1 MNPTNDPQPRFE
13 IDARVVYQLG
23 EELISDEV
31 QALLELIKNS
41 YDADADYANITVVT
55 RECAGDNSL
64 HFQESRGFIII
75 EDNGVGMGWDE
86 IQNAWLT
93 ISASPKRQ
101 MKAEGRTTEK
111 GRTPVGDK
119 GLGRLG
125 SQRLGRNI
133 EMWTSKPGSR
143 RGHYVGIDWGDFSDK
158 VLSEVP
164 IRWRRIRQQDRRAG
178 TKVVISGLRS
188 PEEWEGNA
196 QDRLLRKLSEIVF
209 PFGEVRPFEVYVS
222 INGRR
227 LELERISEAIL
238 DVAHM
243 QFRFWFDGDT
253 LSLTGRYRPTA
264 LLAPGPHAQRQFQRL
279 IQEDHGAGFYSY
291 LVSESGH
298 RTIPAL
304 AWDDEPGWFASFR
317 EEYSMRDLGGVALS
331 EPRAAADEAT
341 GYGNGAQIA
350 NPGPFEGRIHSFE
363 YRHADLSS
371 LEGVFDRQAEFNQYL
386 RRIAGVRVFR
396 DGFGMRPFGI
406 GGNDWLDL
414 ARGWTSATSY
424 YGLRPRNVVGYVAL
438 SAERNSRLQE
448 ATDREGFVESP
459 YSRNFLL
466 LMRQVVRSINDNNTR
481 LRRGYNEYAKMRAEE
496 DLGIGGDSA
505 DEVVAQMRRASHA
518 MQRLESRVGES
529 RSSLDAL
536 SSEVTALQNAV
547 APASAPQKDEQDTA
561 TRTLGEIE
569 TTLRRA
575 TGLLAEIEPVL
586 ADAKR
591 LSEMADILEADLTLL
606 RDQIVQFSELAGLG
620 LTAEAL
626 SHEMSI
632 IADRLAAT
640 TRSLMKEVD
649 RPVDP
654 AVVAFSEHVHTAVGR
669 LRKQLRHL
677 DPSMRYAREKR
688 DRISM
693 RAFLVDMRDFYSDR
707 FARKSIKMIIE
718 RPFEDFGITM
728 NRGKLTQVVD
738 NILLNSEYWLSED
751 LRKQAISEAKVLVT
765 AKPPMIQIHDTGR
778 GISPSVEQHL
788 FQPFVTTKPEGRGLG
803 LFIARQLLDSS
814 GCLISLL
821 PDRNEFGRRY
831 IFRVDFT
838 GAIDASKR

>member
-133 EMWTSKPGSR
+133 ELWTTKAGSR
-143 RGHYVGIDWGDFSDK
+143 TEWYVGIAWGDFAGR

-164 IRWRRIRQQDRRAG
+164 VMWQPIRKREHRAG
-178 TKVVISGLRS
+178 TRIVVSGLRS
-188 PEEWEGNA
+188 PEEWEGRA
-196 QDRLLRKLSEIVF
+196 QDRLVRKLSEIIF

-227 LELERISEAIL
+227 VELERITEAIL
-238 DVAHM
+238 DVAPM

-253 LSLTGRYRPTA
+253 LTITGRYRPTA
-264 LLAPGPHAQRQFQRL
+264 FLAQGLHAERQFQRL
-279 IQEDHGAGFYSY
+279 VQQDQGAGFYAFLESHDCRWNIPY
-291 LVSESGH
+291 LK
-298 RTIPAL
+298 
-304 AWDDEPGWFASFR
+304 WDGQPGWFASFSQQ
-317 EEYSMRDLGGVALS
+317 YSMPDLGEIELVEPGGGS
-331 EPRAAADEAT
+331 EESASADSGRE
-341 GYGNGAQIA
+341 IA
-350 NPGPFEGRIHSFE
+350 NPGPFEGRIHAFQ
-363 YRHADLSS
+363 YRGADLRT
-371 LEGVFDRQAEFNQYL
+371 LEQVFDRPAEFRQYL
-386 RRIAGVRVFR
+386 RSIAGIRVFR

-406 GGNDWLDL
+406 GGDDWLGL
-414 ARGWTSATSY
+414 GRGWTSEKSY
-424 YGLRPRNVVGYVAL
+424 YGLRPQNVAGYVAL
-438 SAERNSRLQE
+438 SAVNNRRLQE

-466 LMRQVVRSINDNNTR
+466 LMRRVVNSINDTNMR

-496 DLGIGGDSA
+496 GLGIAGDSA

-529 RSSLDAL
+529 RGSLDAL

-778 GISPSVEQHL
+778 GISPSVEHHL